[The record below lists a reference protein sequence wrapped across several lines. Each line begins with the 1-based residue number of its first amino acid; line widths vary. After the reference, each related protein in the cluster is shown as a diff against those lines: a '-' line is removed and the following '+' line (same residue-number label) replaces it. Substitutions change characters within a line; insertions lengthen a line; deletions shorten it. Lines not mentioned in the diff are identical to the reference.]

1 MAGVSSLRRSRKKNR
16 AKRLSSLL
24 IVFMKGGGSGIRGRS
39 MEDSLIRMDSYMR
52 DSLRII

>member
-24 IVFMKGGGSGIRGRS
+24 IVFMKGGGSGIRGKS